1 MTAGSTL
8 AQGQADRP
16 GQTLIAVGRLTRPVG
31 LKGELALEPLVG
43 HRERLSELA
52 EAWIGRAAE
61 TAHGCRVEHVR
72 FTSAAAVVKISG
84 IESRTEAEQHRGQYV
99 FVDERSSAGPAPG
112 SFYVHD
118 IVGLEVFREDGTFVG
133 TVQDVQKSPAHDL
146 WIVARAGREF
156 MIPAVR
162 EFIRSV
168 ELDRR
173 RVVIRPIEGLI
184 DEN

>member
-1 MTAGSTL
+1 MTAGSTVTG
-8 AQGQADRP
+8 GQPKCP

-31 LKGELALEPLVG
+31 LKGEMALEPLVDD
-43 HRERLSELA
+43 RERLTELG
-52 EAWIGRAAE
+52 ESWIGRAAE
-61 TAHGCRVEHVR
+61 AAKGCRVEHVR
-72 FTSAAAVVKISG
+72 FTNAAAVVKISG
-84 IESRTEAEQHRGQYV
+84 IESRTEAEQHRGEYV
-99 FVDERSSAGPAPG
+99 FVDERTSAGPAPG

-118 IVGLEVFREDGTFVG
+118 IIGLDVFREDGTYIG
-133 TVQDVQKSPAHDL
+133 TVKDVQKSPAHDL
-146 WIVARAGREF
+146 WIVARSGREF

-162 EFIRSV
+162 AFIRSV